1 MGVSSPA
8 VAPSR
13 NANYDPPYRRGF
25 GPAVG
30 LLRFRSS
37 QGGPGSGDIPERWGH
52 RSVLL
57 LDFVRHPC
65 GADSFYNP
73 DVVRVLTGVVY
84 PWIVVAV
91 TLVGAVWLYTYR
103 VAATVEYIDRYGNR
117 FHPSE
122 HVRIQPWW
130 SVYATVA
137 LIFVGAGVS
146 LWLVPNRRQLIE
158 RLAKIIRPAQSPDAL

>member
-1 MGVSSPA
+1 LTFCGILEV
-8 VAPSR
+8 
-13 NANYDPPYRRGF
+13 RR
-25 GPAVG
+25 
-30 LLRFRSS
+30 
-37 QGGPGSGDIPERWGH
+37 
-52 RSVLL
+52 
-57 LDFVRHPC
+57 
-65 GADSFYNP
+65 SFYNP
-73 DVVRVLTGVVY
+73 EEVRVSRRVY
-84 PWIVVAV
+84 PWIVVAA

-146 LWLVPNRRQLIE
+146 LWLVSNRRQLIE